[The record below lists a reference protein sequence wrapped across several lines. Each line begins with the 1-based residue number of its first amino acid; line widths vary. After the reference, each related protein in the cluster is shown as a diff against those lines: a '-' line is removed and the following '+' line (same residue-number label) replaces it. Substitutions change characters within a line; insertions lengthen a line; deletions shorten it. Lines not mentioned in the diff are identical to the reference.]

1 MNVTKILQW
10 IIEEGIDTEFISI
23 VDVAKEHAG
32 HTNEAAA
39 FVESH
44 FGGFGLGDLSAGK
57 YVFFYLDQVKPNQI
71 ASLARKG
78 VTPDSIVLTAESVIF
93 LYIIEYDV

>member
-1 MNVTKILQW
+1 MNVTKIFQW

-32 HTNEAAA
+32 HSNEAAA
-39 FVESH
+39 FVERL
-44 FGGFGLGDLSAGK
+44 FGGIGLGDLSAGK
-57 YVFFYLDQVKPNQI
+57 YVYFYLGQVKPNQV

-78 VTPDSIVLTAESVIF
+78 VTPDSIVLNDESVIF
-93 LYIIEYDV
+93 LYIIEYDL